1 MSKFLEFIRTP
12 KGLIITAIVVLVL
25 VIIIS
30 YNWTTI
36 KGWFSKNPI
45 SAVKEIAKCPPGW
58 TPYRDD
64 KGKIQCEKPTIIY
77 Q

>member
-1 MSKFLEFIRTP
+1 MLKFLAFIRTP
-12 KGLIITAIVVLVL
+12 KGLFITALVLVL

-36 KGWFSKNPI
+36 KGWFSKNTI
-45 SAVKEIAKCPPGW
+45 GNTTKEIAKCPPGW